1 MIKVAL
7 YLRKSRDDSD
17 DIDTTLARHELLLRD
32 YCKRYHLSII
42 EVYKEVVSGEN
53 IANRPMMQKLLND
66 VELNLYDGVVCVE
79 IERLSRGNQI
89 DQVEILEVFKNSK
102 TKIYTLQKVYDLTQE
117 ETDQEFFEFALF
129 MSRREYK
136 IINRRMQR
144 GRLQAMNEGYFIAP
158 VTPYGY
164 DKEKQGRGFVLIPN
178 NEAPTVQNIFEAAAS
193 GKSVR
198 SIAKSLNDRGIL
210 TRRGGKWSETTIRQ
224 ILKNPVYIGK
234 INTKQGSKD
243 GRHSAIV
250 SADLFDAVQRK
261 DNKPKVKNSQEL
273 KNPLA
278 GLLYCALCGSVVCR
292 SANGLGVTVY
302 KCRNASCKNRS
313 IVTKQ
318 VESAL
323 ITELKAELTDFN
335 YILDNYEGALK
346 NKRQEK
352 EQNIADLEK
361 SIAKQN
367 KALAVACDML
377 EQGVYSVELF
387 KERTAVIE
395 KTKADLTAQL
405 DKLNKLVISEDIRAK
420 KAVPILSKVLD
431 QYDTLTVKD
440 KNALLKKIVRRIEYK
455 RIDKDF
461 SLDVDLLI

>member
-178 NEAPTVQNIFEAAAS
+178 NEASTVQSIFEAAAS

-198 SIAKSLNDRGIL
+198 SIAKSLNDRGKL

-335 YILDNYEGALK
+335 YILDNYEGVLK

-395 KTKADLTAQL
+395 QTKADLTAQL

-420 KAVPILSKVLD
+420 KAVPILSKVLE